1 MASDQA
7 SRHEEWPPLG
17 WDSRPWSSKIPDEL
31 VSRSVRAS
39 HAGPYLS
46 AITPAI
52 AKLAIDLPS
61 GALALADEASTDIAR
76 FDAELGNEVAPFAA
90 ILLRSESASSSNI
103 ENLTSS
109 ARAIALA
116 ELGSDK
122 RQNAAEIV
130 ANVQAMEA
138 AIELADRID
147 EHAIL
152 AMHSALM
159 IEHRP
164 EITGRWRT
172 EQVWIGG
179 SDYGPHHA
187 EFVPPHHD
195 RVPAAMADLIEFAQR
210 DDIPALAHAT
220 LVHAQFETIHP
231 FPDGNGRTG
240 RALVHSLLRRKGVT
254 RNVTVP
260 VSAGLLTDT
269 DGYFAALTDFRA
281 GKPEVIVALMAEASF
296 SAITNGRQLV
306 AELTDARERWGER
319 IVARKD
325 AAVWRAL
332 QLLLGQPV
340 VDSAL
345 MQRELGVSAANAG
358 VALRQLEAAGVVKEF
373 SDKKR
378 NRLWQ
383 APEVL
388 AALDK
393 FAARAG
399 RRGQ

>member
-1 MASDQA
+1 MGSDEIG
-7 SRHEEWPPLG
+7 RDEEWPGLT
-17 WDSRPWSSKIPDEL
+17 WDSHPWFSKIPDDL
-31 VSRSVRAS
+31 VSRSVRAR
-39 HAGPYLS
+39 HTGLYQS

-52 AKLAIDLPS
+52 AEVIVNLPS
-61 GALALADEASTDIAR
+61 GVLALADEASIEITR
-76 FDAELGNEVAPFAA
+76 FDAELGTEVAPFAA
-90 ILLRSESASSSNI
+90 ILLRSESASSSKI

-122 RQNAAEIV
+122 RQNSAEIV
-130 ANVQAMEA
+130 ANVNAMKA

-147 EHAIL
+147 EQAIL

-159 IEHRP
+159 LEHRP

-172 EQVWIGG
+172 DQVWIGG
-179 SDYGPHHA
+179 SDYGPHQA
-187 EFVPPHHD
+187 AFVPPHHD
-195 RVPAAMADLIEFAQR
+195 RVPAAMDDLIAFAQR
-210 DDIPALAHAT
+210 DDIPALVHAA

-269 DGYFAALTDFRA
+269 DGYFDALTAFRA
-281 GKPEVIVALMAEASF
+281 GQPEVIVTLMAEASF
-296 SAITNGRQLV
+296 SAIANGRELV
-306 AELTDARERWGER
+306 ADLTEARERWSER
-319 IVARKD
+319 IIARRD
-325 AAVWRAL
+325 AAVWRVL
-332 QLLLGQPV
+332 QLLLRQPV

-345 MQRELGVSAANAG
+345 VQRELQITAANANL
-358 VALRQLEAAGVVKEF
+358 ALRQLEESGVIKEF

-388 AALDK
+388 SALDG

-399 RRGQ
+399 RRG